1 MMLRGKQTIVYI
13 GILDGS
19 ENVWGIRIPD
29 FPGCFSGGE
38 TAEEA
43 INEIFSAASEW
54 VERTKSR
61 GKKIPAPSSRSAI
74 LQRDKLEVDE
84 FIVFIPFV
92 VNEGDIE
99 TNGDAWEAL

>member
-1 MMLRGKQTIVYI
+1 MTLRGKKTIVYI

-43 INEIFSAASEW
+43 IKEIFSAALEW
-54 VERTKSR
+54 IERTKSR
-61 GKKIPAPSSRSAI
+61 GKKIPAPNSKSDI

-92 VNEGDIE
+92 VNGGDIE
-99 TNGDAWEAL
+99 INVDT